1 MIVSPSLRLLYIKPR
16 KVAGSSVELA
26 LSPLLGPG
34 DMATPV
40 NGQEEA
46 LRQTVPGVQIGR
58 ISGRGPLKLRDHS
71 PLRRAVVVLGRGILD
86 FHIVTTER
94 NPWDRAVSQFFWSMR
109 HTDMKQRPFAEQKR
123 AFACYVRKWGP
134 ITWLDRV
141 YGRKRQRSLSSIDMY
156 SLGGRI
162 MADRVLFYE
171 SLAGDLAKL
180 GRDLGRPITLPE
192 LRAKSGIRPTGGP
205 AWPEFYTPELRD
217 FVGEICAREIA
228 AFGYAFDPDT
238 RPHFTPER

>member
-1 MIVSPSLRLLYIKPR
+1 MIVSPSLGLLYIKPR

-40 NGQEEA
+40 NRQEEA
-46 LRQTVPGVQIGR
+46 VRKVAPGVRVGR

-71 PLRRAVVVLGRGILD
+71 PLRRAVVVLGREILD

-109 HTDMKQRPFAEQKR
+109 RTDMRARPFAAQKR
-123 AFACYVRKWGP
+123 AFADYVRRWGP
-134 ITWLDRV
+134 VTWLDRV

-156 SLGGRI
+156 TLRGRI
-162 MADRVLFYE
+162 MADRVLFHE
-171 SLAGDLAKL
+171 TLADDLAAL
-180 GRDLGRPITLPE
+180 GRHLGQPVTLPD
-192 LRAKSGIRPTGGP
+192 LRAKSGIRPAAGP
-205 AWPEFYTPELRD
+205 AWPEFYSPELRD
-217 FVGEICAREIA
+217 FVGEICAREIET
-228 AFGYAFDPDT
+228 FGYAFDPAV
-238 RPHFTPER
+238 RPHFTPQR

>member
-1 MIVSPSLRLLYIKPR
+1 MIVSPSLGLLYIKPR

-46 LRQTVPGVQIGR
+46 VRRVAPGVRIGR

-109 HTDMKQRPFAEQKR
+109 RTDMKQRPFEVQQR
-123 AFACYVRKWGP
+123 AFADYVRRWGP
-134 ITWLDRV
+134 VTWLDRV
-141 YGRKRQRSLSSIDMY
+141 YGRKRQRSLSSIGMY
-156 SLGGRI
+156 TLGGKV

-171 SLAGDLAKL
+171 TLAEDLA
-180 GRDLGRPITLPE
+180 DLGRHLGRPVALPE
-192 LRAKSGIRPTGGP
+192 LRAKSGTRPAAGP
-205 AWPEFYTPELRD
+205 AWPDFYTPELRD

-228 AFGYAFDPDT
+228 AFGYAFDPDV
-238 RPHFTPER
+238 RPRFTPGR